1 MYMYMCNYI
10 HVQLELLVKFAA
22 YVPELV
28 MSQIE
33 AVYLY
38 NANLAFRQYAYK
50 LSAAIRIFSHIKV
63 HVYVYVCAYGMLC

>member
-1 MYMYMCNYI
+1 M
-10 HVQLELLVKFAA
+10 KFAA

-38 NANLAFRQYAYK
+38 NANLAFRHYANK

-63 HVYVYVCAYGMLC
+63 TSFYDLYWFVCEIIVKLHGFTI